1 MARLPTNLMN
11 ARLAQG
17 VARVGFRKWYERELL
32 SSHAH
37 MVLAL
42 LSLVAALASFEAMG
56 SADGKAL
63 NLVLAALCA
72 VIGVWAIRRYLYLL
86 MRAEYV
92 ANQATCSECK
102 AYGRLEV
109 IAEDQAAAQTEVRC
123 RRCEHRWVISED

>member
-1 MARLPTNLMN
+1 MAQLPPNLLN

-42 LSLVAALASFEAMG
+42 LSLVAALASFEVMG
-56 SADGKAL
+56 SADSKAL
-63 NLVLAALCA
+63 NLVLAALSA
-72 VIGVWAIRRYLYLL
+72 VIGLWAVRRYLFLL

-92 ANQATCSECK
+92 ANQATCGECK
-102 AYGRLEV
+102 AYGRFEV
-109 IAEDQAAAQTEVRC
+109 VAEEKAAAQTEVRC
-123 RRCEHRWVISED
+123 RRCAHRWVISED

>member
-1 MARLPTNLMN
+1 MARPPNNLLN

-42 LSLVAALASFEAMG
+42 LSLVAALASFEVMA

-63 NLVLAALCA
+63 NLVLAAGSA
-72 VIGVWAIRRYLYLL
+72 IIGVWAIRRYLFLL

-92 ANQATCSECK
+92 ANQATCAECK
-102 AYGRLEV
+102 AYGRFEV
-109 IAEDQAAAQTEVRC
+109 VAEDQATAQTEVRC